1 MEEKLLE
8 IMQRNE
14 IKLNKEKEELKK
26 VIEEENSKHKK
37 EIENGKLIKT
47 KEIIECET
55 DLAKIESELN
65 SIVKEKEIIARK
77 QQMEKEIIEEKKKLN
92 KLNKNRKQ
100 CQETIKEEQKFSSFS
115 DGKFG
120 KTSELQEYE
129 KDLEKINNELKAKIM
144 SVAKQE
150 KELRILNSYVN
161 KMITKY
167 NVKEQMKKE
176 EETKT
181 APNKPEE
188 VKTKVSSKEEKEEV
202 PNIEQ
207 ELKIKTEANDPKEVK
222 TKVGSK
228 EGNKETP
235 KVEQKQ
241 EENYLSD
248 EDKVVADKI
257 KKVQDEMKEQNRNY
271 KDINLSVMPQVE
283 KVKLRNEQEPK
294 SAADIEKVVN
304 KVYKQMQE
312 DNRNISNVH
321 LTKNNTVNKEKLKNE
336 QKNNEIKYI
345 EILEKDNNILYIDG
359 NKQEYVISKEKA
371 IEEKR
376 QKFKRL
382 GISKLCK
389 EIAGGRISGNLLK
402 RKINPEIVA
411 VLQNNPEQLKEYI
424 TCIKEK
430 RKLPF
435 ELVHD
440 LTNLNIIEKF
450 KLNKFVKAEEKTGA
464 KVLSKLFDKNKTF
477 EVTAKTRA
485 LASSANK
492 IAKKQITKIKGYKD
506 NVMCNLKAKT
516 KDKMSKLKNKAKD
529 KEKAKK
535 VSRRKDRDFVQKVP
549 NKNSEIEAK
558 AIVALAQKES
568 QKELA
573 NGVKEVLG
581 KETGENEIE

>member
-8 IMQRNE
+8 IMQGNQT
-14 IKLNKEKEELKK
+14 KLNKEKEELKK

-37 EIENGKLIKT
+37 ETENGKLIKT
-47 KEIIECET
+47 KETIECET

-65 SIVKEKEIIARK
+65 SIVKEKEIIAKK

-92 KLNKNRKQ
+92 KLNKDRKQ
-100 CQETIKEEQKFSSFS
+100 CQEAIKEEQKFSSFS
-115 DGKFG
+115 EGKFG

-129 KDLEKINNELKAKIM
+129 KDLEKINNELNAKIM
-144 SVAKQE
+144 SVAKKE
-150 KELRILNSYVN
+150 KELRILNAYVN

-188 VKTKVSSKEEKEEV
+188 VKTKVSSKEE
-202 PNIEQ
+202 
-207 ELKIKTEANDPKEVK
+207 
-222 TKVGSK
+222 
-228 EGNKETP
+228 NKETP

-477 EVTAKTRA
+477 EVTAKTRE
-485 LASSANK
+485 LASSVNK
-492 IAKKQITKIKGYKD
+492 IARKQITKIKGYK
-506 NVMCNLKAKT
+506 NKVKCNLKAKT
-516 KDKMSKLKNKAKD
+516 KDKMNKLKNKAKG
-529 KEKAKK
+529 KENRKEE
-535 VSRRKDRDFVQKVP
+535 SRRRKNRDFVQKVP

-558 AIVALAQKES
+558 ARVALAQKES

-573 NGVKEVLG
+573 NGVKEVMG
-581 KETGENEIE
+581 KETEEKEI

>member
-8 IMQRNE
+8 IMQGNQT
-14 IKLNKEKEELKK
+14 KLNKEKEELKK

-37 EIENGKLIKT
+37 ETENGKLIKT
-47 KEIIECET
+47 KETIECET

-65 SIVKEKEIIARK
+65 SIVKEKEIIAKK

-92 KLNKNRKQ
+92 KLNKDRKQ
-100 CQETIKEEQKFSSFS
+100 CQEAIKEEQKFSSFS
-115 DGKFG
+115 EGKFG

-150 KELRILNSYVN
+150 KELRILNAHVN

-181 APNKPEE
+181 ASNKPEE
-188 VKTKVSSKEEKEEV
+188 VKTKVS
-202 PNIEQ
+202 
-207 ELKIKTEANDPKEVK
+207 
-222 TKVGSK
+222 SK

-241 EENYLSD
+241 EENYPSD

-321 LTKNNTVNKEKLKNE
+321 LTKNNTINKEKLKND

-477 EVTAKTRA
+477 EVTAKTKE
-485 LASSANK
+485 LASSVNK
-492 IAKKQITKIKGYKD
+492 IARKQITKIKGYK
-506 NVMCNLKAKT
+506 NKVKCNLKAKT
-516 KDKMSKLKNKAKD
+516 KEKMNKLKNKAKG
-529 KEKAKK
+529 KENRKEE
-535 VSRRKDRDFVQKVP
+535 SRRRKNRDFVQKVP

-558 AIVALAQKES
+558 ARVALAQKES

-573 NGVKEVLG
+573 NGVKQVMG
-581 KETGENEIE
+581 KQTEEKEI

>member
-1 MEEKLLE
+1 
-8 IMQRNE
+8 
-14 IKLNKEKEELKK
+14 
-26 VIEEENSKHKK
+26 
-37 EIENGKLIKT
+37 
-47 KEIIECET
+47 
-55 DLAKIESELN
+55 
-65 SIVKEKEIIARK
+65 
-77 QQMEKEIIEEKKKLN
+77 
-92 KLNKNRKQ
+92 
-100 CQETIKEEQKFSSFS
+100 
-115 DGKFG
+115 
-120 KTSELQEYE
+120 
-129 KDLEKINNELKAKIM
+129 M
-144 SVAKQE
+144 SVAKKE
-150 KELRILNSYVN
+150 KELKILNAYVS

-176 EETKT
+176 EEIKT
-181 APNKPEE
+181 APNKPGE
-188 VKTKVSSKEEKEEV
+188 VKTKVS
-202 PNIEQ
+202 
-207 ELKIKTEANDPKEVK
+207 
-222 TKVGSK
+222 SK

-241 EENYLSD
+241 EEKSYLSE
-248 EDKVVADKI
+248 EDKVIEDKI
-257 KKVQDEMKEQNRNY
+257 KNVQDEIKEQNRNY
-271 KDINLSVMPQVE
+271 KDIDLSVMPHVE
-283 KVKLRNEQEPK
+283 KVKLRNEKEPK
-294 SAADIEKVVN
+294 SAADIENVVN

-321 LTKNNTVNKEKLKNE
+321 LTQNNTINKEKLKND

-464 KVLSKLFDKNKTF
+464 KVLNKLFDKNKTF
-477 EVTAKTRA
+477 EVISKTRE
-485 LASSANK
+485 LASSVNK
-492 IAKKQITKIKGYKD
+492 IAKKQITKIKGYK
-506 NVMCNLKAKT
+506 NKVKCNLKAKT
-516 KDKMSKLKNKAKD
+516 KDKMNKLKNKAKG
-529 KEKAKK
+529 KENRKEE
-535 VSRRKDRDFVQKVP
+535 SRRRKNRDFVQKVP

-558 AIVALAQKES
+558 ARVALAQKES

-573 NGVKEVLG
+573 NGVKEAMG
-581 KETGENEIE
+581 KETEEKGI

>member
-8 IMQRNE
+8 IMQGNE
-14 IKLNKEKEELKK
+14 TKLNKEKEELKK

-47 KEIIECET
+47 KETIECET

-65 SIVKEKEIIARK
+65 SIVKEKEIIAKK

-92 KLNKNRKQ
+92 KLNKDRKQ
-100 CQETIKEEQKFSSFS
+100 CQEAIKEEQKFSSFS
-115 DGKFG
+115 EGKFG

-129 KDLEKINNELKAKIM
+129 KDLEKINNELNAKIM
-144 SVAKQE
+144 SVAKKE
-150 KELRILNSYVN
+150 KELRILNAYVS

-176 EETKT
+176 EIKT

-188 VKTKVSSKEEKEEV
+188 VKTKVSSKE
-202 PNIEQ
+202 
-207 ELKIKTEANDPKEVK
+207 
-222 TKVGSK
+222 
-228 EGNKETP
+228 GNKETP

-241 EENYLSD
+241 EEKSYLSE
-248 EDKVVADKI
+248 EDKIIADKI

-294 SAADIEKVVN
+294 SAADIENVVN

-321 LTKNNTVNKEKLKNE
+321 LTKNNTINKEKLKND

-450 KLNKFVKAEEKTGA
+450 KLNKFVKAEEKIGA
-464 KVLSKLFDKNKTF
+464 KVLNKLFDKNKTF
-477 EVTAKTRA
+477 EVTAKTRE
-485 LASSANK
+485 LASSVNK
-492 IAKKQITKIKGYKD
+492 IARKQITKIKGYK
-506 NVMCNLKAKT
+506 NKVKCNLKAKT
-516 KDKMSKLKNKAKD
+516 KDKMNKLKNKAKG
-529 KEKAKK
+529 KENRKEE
-535 VSRRKDRDFVQKVP
+535 SRRRKNRDFVQKVP

-558 AIVALAQKES
+558 ARVALAQKES

-573 NGVKEVLG
+573 NGVKEVMG
-581 KETGENEIE
+581 KETEEKEI